1 MTDISK
7 KIDCK
12 RALEKINPSS
22 KFKCTYKV
30 LPYVGCPFGCL
41 YCSQSIDRRHDQDEV
56 DSKGQVFVKINAPV
70 ILKNELKKAKS
81 GLICICGYFPL
92 EREQRIIRQ
101 LLDVL
106 TARALPVHIITKSE
120 VLLDDMDVIRRAAE
134 NNFCSVTLCIN
145 TLDNTIL
152 KIFEPDTPLPKVRM
166 DALGKLAKAGITT
179 GLAIMPVI
187 PYITDTDEQLE
198 ELISAAAHRKVS
210 YVLFDTLRL
219 EDDYRGA
226 VIMAIKRHY
235 PEIIVKY
242 RRLYEF
248 GATPESRY
256 TRQLKARMRRLL
268 AKYGLK
274 GEVPYHDVDKKVKQ
288 IKLEKYQ

>member
-1 MTDISK
+1 MAENFKTME
-7 KIDCK
+7 CK
-12 RALEKINPSS
+12 RVLKRVKPSS
-22 KFKCTYKV
+22 KFKCTYQA
-30 LPYVGCPFGCL
+30 LPYVGCSFGCL
-41 YCSQSIDRRHDQDEV
+41 YCSQSIDRGHDQDEM
-56 DSKGQVFVKINAPV
+56 DSKGQVFVKINAPE
-70 ILKNELKKAKS
+70 ILKNELKRARS
-81 GLICICGYFPL
+81 GLVCICGYQPL

-106 TARALPVHIITKSE
+106 AARALPVHIVVKSE
-120 VLLDDMDVIRRAAE
+120 VLLDDMDVIRRTAE

-145 TLDNTIL
+145 TLDNTIS
-152 KIFEPDTPLPKVRM
+152 KTFEPNTPSPKVRM
-166 DALGKLAKAGITT
+166 DALGQLAKAGITT

-187 PYITDTDEQLE
+187 PYITDSDEQLE
-198 ELISAAAHRKVS
+198 ELIRTAAKKKAR

-219 EDDYRGA
+219 EDNYRGS

-248 GATPESRY
+248 GATPESLY
-256 TRQLKARMRRLL
+256 TRQLRARMRQLL
-268 AKYGLK
+268 AKYGLE
-274 GEVPYHDVDKKVKQ
+274 GGVPYHDVDRKVKQ